1 MNIKRINRRLN
12 MKKILLF
19 TALFLTF
26 IAYGNSQGFDR
37 KAIIDSL
44 TTVDPEIRK
53 YFPRWRVC
61 ETDLQLQIYQAFR
74 LAGFNTNQL
83 SLSDIEI
90 LASPKNNNDDPYD
103 ILLVSCGKASMNSV
117 DIYKFLGK
125 KLVEVLNGDWSFIY
139 NDRNNIVMLDYCYQ
153 EIPPEIPVTET
164 QAATIVSY
172 LYPTNVNHAFTL
184 SLFDQGLKIGETG
197 FWLKNMIGTDDIGY
211 PFWSSGESK
220 VVLKRPLYV
229 NYDPSTSKGIPFL
242 IDAYLGGAYRI
253 TGGIDN
259 KGTILNWVSSR
270 VLNQGPGGKLVA
282 GLDFYMPFYPLVGVH
297 INTEIV
303 LREMQDEVI
312 KPGDYGFTPLRD
324 DVLWEGE
331 EKGRLDGIV
340 PLLRST
346 GQATVFYNWWIDRHK
361 PNPEHY
367 MRFDV
372 GISYSEVREVGL
384 YNDKYLTPNG
394 LTGLNTYK
402 PNELGDWIFLKAEY
416 RSQSTWPFGFSM
428 QYSNQILLSR
438 IYIPLFGNWFY
449 LEGKHATPLRGLR
462 SYESKNFFMISPV
475 LRLTI

>member
-1 MNIKRINRRLN
+1 
-12 MKKILLF
+12 MKKIL
-19 TALFLTF
+19 FLVLLLLSF
-26 IAYGNSQGFDR
+26 VSFSKAQSFDR

-44 TTVDPEIRK
+44 TTIDPEIRK

-61 ETDLQLQIYQAFR
+61 ETDLQIQIYRAF
-74 LAGFNTNQL
+74 QL
-83 SLSDIEI
+83 LGYNEKLLNMSEIEI
-90 LASPKNNNDDPYD
+90 LSAPNPYPESNPYE
-103 ILLVSCGKASMNSV
+103 LLLISCGKVSMNSSEM
-117 DIYKFLGK
+117 DANLGVN
-125 KLVEVLNGDWSFIY
+125 LINMLNGSYAFASY
-139 NDRNNIVMLDYCYQ
+139 KKGKNDFKRDYCYQ
-153 EIPPEIPVTET
+153 DIPPEIPVTET

-172 LYPTNVNHAFTL
+172 LYPTNVDHAFTL
-184 SLFDQGLKIGETG
+184 SLFDQALKIGETG

-211 PFWSSGESK
+211 PFWSAGESK

-229 NYDPSTSKGIPFL
+229 NYDPATSKGIPFL

-303 LREMQDEVI
+303 LREMQDEII
-312 KPGDYGFTPLRD
+312 KPGDYGFTPVRD

-346 GQATVFYNWWIDRHK
+346 GQATVFYNWWIDKHK

-367 MRFDV
+367 IRFDV

-384 YNDKYLTPNG
+384 YNDKFLTPYG

-402 PNELGDWIFLKAEY
+402 PNEFGDWVFLKAEY

-438 IYIPLFGNWFY
+438 IYIPLFGNWLY
-449 LEGKHATPLRGLR
+449 LEGKHSTPLRGLR
-462 SYESKNFFMISPV
+462 PYETKNFFMISPV

>member
-1 MNIKRINRRLN
+1 
-12 MKKILLF
+12 MKKILSITLLLLAF
-19 TALFLTF
+19 VSYFKAE
-26 IAYGNSQGFDR
+26 AVDR
-37 KAIIDSL
+37 RAIIDSL

-53 YFPRWRVC
+53 YFPRWRIC

-74 LAGFNTNQL
+74 LSGYDANLL
-83 SLSDIEI
+83 SKSDIEV
-90 LASPKNNNDDPYD
+90 LAAPRINQDNPYD

-117 DIYKFLGK
+117 DLNKFLGP
-125 KLVEVLNGDWSFIY
+125 KLIRILVGEWSFVQ
-139 NDRNNIVMLDYCYQ
+139 NDLNDFIKRDYCYQ

-172 LYPTNVNHAFTL
+172 LYPTNVDHAFTL
-184 SLFDQGLKIGETG
+184 SLFDQALKIGETG
-197 FWLKNMIGTDDIGY
+197 FWLKNMIGSDDIGY
-211 PFWSSGESK
+211 PFWSAGESK

-229 NYDPSTSKGIPFL
+229 NFDPATSKGIPYL
-242 IDAYLGGAYRI
+242 IDAYLGGGYRI

-259 KGTILNWVSSR
+259 KGTILSWVSSR

-282 GLDFYMPFYPLVGVH
+282 GLDFYMPFYPLIGVH

-303 LREMQDEVI
+303 LRELQDEII

-324 DVLWEGE
+324 DVIWEGE

-346 GQATVFYNWWIDRHK
+346 GQATVFYNWWIDNNK

-372 GISYSEVREVGL
+372 GISYSEVKEVGL
-384 YNDKYLTPNG
+384 YNDKYLTPFG
-394 LTGLNTYK
+394 LTGLNLYK

-416 RSQSTWPFGFSM
+416 RSQSTWPFGLSM
-428 QYSNQILLSR
+428 QYSNQILLSK
-438 IYIPLFGNWFY
+438 IHIPLFGNWFY
-449 LEGKHATPLRGLR
+449 LEGKYATPLRGLR
-462 SYESKNFFMISPV
+462 PYETKNFFMISPV

>member
-1 MNIKRINRRLN
+1 
-12 MKKILLF
+12 MKKILLLVLLLLSF
-19 TALFLTF
+19 VSFSKAQ
-26 IAYGNSQGFDR
+26 SFDR

-44 TTVDPEIRK
+44 TTIDPEIRK

-61 ETDLQLQIYQAFR
+61 ETDLQIQIYRAF
-74 LAGFNTNQL
+74 QL
-83 SLSDIEI
+83 LGYNEKLLNMSEIEI
-90 LASPKNNNDDPYD
+90 LSAPNPYPESNPYE
-103 ILLVSCGKASMNSV
+103 LLLISCGKVSMNSSEM
-117 DIYKFLGK
+117 DANLGVN
-125 KLVEVLNGDWSFIY
+125 LINMLNGSYSFASY
-139 NDRNNIVMLDYCYQ
+139 KKGNKNDFKRDYCYQ
-153 EIPPEIPVTET
+153 DIPPEIPVTET

-172 LYPTNVNHAFTL
+172 LYPTNVDHAFTL
-184 SLFDQGLKIGETG
+184 SLFDQALKIGETG

-211 PFWSSGESK
+211 PFWSAGESK

-229 NYDPSTSKGIPFL
+229 NYDPATSKGIPFL

-303 LREMQDEVI
+303 LREMQDEII
-312 KPGDYGFTPLRD
+312 KPGDYGITPVRD

-346 GQATVFYNWWIDRHK
+346 GQATIFYNWWIDKNK

-384 YNDKYLTPNG
+384 YNDKFLTPYG

-402 PNELGDWIFLKAEY
+402 PSEFGDWVFLKAEY

-438 IYIPLFGNWFY
+438 IYIPLFGNWLY
-449 LEGKHATPLRGLR
+449 LEGKHSTPLRGLR
-462 SYESKNFFMISPV
+462 PYETKNFFMISPV

>member
-1 MNIKRINRRLN
+1 
-12 MKKILLF
+12 MKKILSITLLLLAF
-19 TALFLTF
+19 VSYFRAE
-26 IAYGNSQGFDR
+26 AVNR
-37 KAIIDSL
+37 KSIIDSL

-53 YFPRWRVC
+53 YFPRWRIC

-74 LAGFNTNQL
+74 LSGYDANLL
-83 SLSDIEI
+83 SKSDIEI
-90 LASPKNNNDDPYD
+90 LAAPKNNNSLPYD
-103 ILLVSCGKASMNSV
+103 ILLVTCGKATMNAV
-117 DIYKFLGK
+117 EIDRYLGVKLRDII
-125 KLVEVLNGDWSFIY
+125 NGYTSFIY
-139 NDRNNIVMLDYCYQ
+139 KDQNPTPIRDYCYQ

-172 LYPTNVNHAFTL
+172 LYPTNVDHAFTL
-184 SLFDQGLKIGETG
+184 SLFDQALKIGETG
-197 FWLKNMIGTDDIGY
+197 FWLKNMIGSDDIGY
-211 PFWSSGESK
+211 PFWSAGESK

-229 NYDPSTSKGIPFL
+229 NFDPATSKGIPYL
-242 IDAYLGGAYRI
+242 IDAYLGGGYRI

-259 KGTILNWVSSR
+259 KGTILSWVSSR

-282 GLDFYMPFYPLVGVH
+282 GLDFYMPFYPLIGVH

-303 LREMQDEVI
+303 LREIQDEII

-346 GQATVFYNWWIDRHK
+346 GQATVFYNWWIDNNK

-372 GISYSEVREVGL
+372 GISYSEVKEVGL
-384 YNDKYLTPNG
+384 YNDKYLTPFG
-394 LTGLNTYK
+394 LTGLNLYK

-416 RSQSTWPFGFSM
+416 RSQSTWPFGLSM
-428 QYSNQILLSR
+428 QYSNQILLSK
-438 IYIPLFGNWFY
+438 IHIPLFGNWFY
-449 LEGKHATPLRGLR
+449 LEGKYATPLRGLR
-462 SYESKNFFMISPV
+462 PYETKNFFMISPV